1 MGREAIAKGA
11 SVLLGPT
18 VNIQRSP
25 LGGRGFES
33 YSEDPVLSGHMAA
46 AAINGIQS
54 TGVAATLKHFVC
66 NDLEDRR
73 MASDS
78 RVTERALREIY
89 LLPFQIAQRDAR
101 PAAVMTSYNLV
112 NGEHVSEN
120 PRLLQSVL
128 RDEWGFDGTVMSDW
142 FGVYSTTE
150 SLKAGLDLEM
160 PGPTLVRGRQIDLA
174 LRCGKLLPHH
184 IDARVREVLKLI
196 KRVLPLGIPERAPE
210 RTIDSPQ
217 TAALL
222 RELTASSIV
231 LLKNDR
237 SVLPFDKRKTIAV
250 IGPNAA
256 YAAYCGGGS
265 ASLPPYYAVSPLQG
279 VQGKTAK
286 VEYALGAPGWKKL
299 PLLSYISKAMDG
311 KPGFSLKIY
320 KEPPTYATENKSQ
333 KRTLVDDLHV
343 RDSNINMFDYRNP
356 KLRSSLFYADIDCTF
371 TPEESTDYEFSCS
384 VAGTAKVY
392 VDGKLVIDNAT
403 HQHPG
408 DSFFGA
414 GTREEYGT
422 ISLQAGKSYHVHVD
436 FGSMPTMTMRK
447 GRVSAFGG
455 AGGIR
460 LGCYRKID
468 PDTEIKR
475 AVALAKRAD
484 QVLLCAGLNSDWES
498 EGFDRRT
505 MALPPR
511 NDDLIAAVLAA
522 NPRTA
527 VVIQSGTPVA
537 MPWSSSAPAILQAW
551 YGGNETGNGLADV
564 VFGDVNP
571 SGKLSLSY
579 PARVEDNPAYLHYR
593 SHDNRVLYGEDIYV
607 GYRFYER
614 VGRPPLFAFGHGLSY
629 TTFTLQ
635 DLKVQDEGQ
644 DDAED
649 TVTVSATI
657 TNTGKR
663 PGRAVLQVYVAPPKN
678 SPIPRPVKELRG
690 FAKTDVLAPGAQ
702 AVATVKLEKKAA
714 TSYWNEGRNAWVAE
728 PGKYRV
734 LAAFSS
740 EKVEE
745 EGEFVVKKQVVWKG
759 VGGVGRNG
767 KSRAVIMLQ
776 REAKL

>member
-33 YSEDPVLSGHMAA
+33 YSEDPVLSGNMAA

-73 MASDS
+73 MASNS
-78 RVTERALREIY
+78 LLTERALREIY

-101 PAAVMTSYNLV
+101 PAAIMTSYNLV

-120 PRLLQSVL
+120 RRLLQQVL
-128 RDEWGFDGTVMSDW
+128 RDEWGFDGCIMSDW

-196 KRVLPLGIPERAPE
+196 KHVLPLGIPERAPE
-210 RTIDSPQ
+210 RTVDSPE

-222 RELTASSIV
+222 REITASSIV

-237 SVLPFDKRKTIAV
+237 AVLPFDKQKTIAV

-265 ASLPPYYAVSPLQG
+265 ASLPPYYAVPPLQG
-279 VQGKTAK
+279 VQSKTTK

-299 PLLSYISKAMDG
+299 PLLSYISKSLDG
-311 KPGFSLKIY
+311 QPGFSLKIY
-320 KEPPTYATENKSQ
+320 KEPPTEKS
-333 KRTLVDDLHV
+333 RTLVDDLHV

-356 KLRSSLFYADIDCTF
+356 HLRSSLFYADIDCVF
-371 TPEESTDYEFSCS
+371 TPEESTEYEFSCS
-384 VAGTAKVY
+384 VAGTAKLF
-392 VDGKLVIDNAT
+392 VDDQLVVDNAT
-403 HQHPG
+403 KQHPG
-408 DSFFGA
+408 ESFFGA
-414 GTREEYGT
+414 GTREELGVIALT
-422 ISLQAGKSYHVHVD
+422 AGRTYKVHVA
-436 FGSMPTMTMRK
+436 FGSMQTMTLRK

-468 PDTEIKR
+468 PDTEIQR
-475 AVALAKRAD
+475 AVALAKKCD

-527 VVIQSGTPVA
+527 VVIQSGTPVS
-537 MPWSSSAPAILQAW
+537 MPWQSSAPAILQAW

-564 VFGDVNP
+564 VFGDVTP

-579 PARVEDNPAYLHYR
+579 PAAERDNPAFLNYR
-593 SHDNRVLYGEDIYV
+593 SHDNRVLYGEDVFV
-607 GYRFYER
+607 GYRFYEKM
-614 VGRPPLFAFGHGLSY
+614 GRPPLFAFGHGESY
-629 TTFTLQ
+629 TTFALR
-635 DLKVQDEGQ
+635 DFVVQDYG
-644 DDAED
+644 DDRESV
-649 TVTVSATI
+649 TVTATI
-657 TNTGKR
+657 ANTGGKYA
-663 PGRAVLQVYVAPPKN
+663 GRAVLQIYIAPPIN
-678 SPIPRPVKELRG
+678 STVPRPIKELRG
-690 FAKTDVLAPGAQ
+690 FAKSPLLAPGAE
-702 AVATVKLEKKAA
+702 AKVEVILDKKAA
-714 TSYWNEGRNAWVAE
+714 ASYWNEGRDAWIAE
-728 PGKYRV
+728 AGNYRV

-740 EKVEE
+740 SKVEA
-745 EGEFVVKKQVVWKG
+745 EGELRVRREVVWRG
-759 VGGVGRNG
+759 VGGEGNGVVGADG
-767 KSRAVIMLQ
+767 RAAK